1 MLMSSIITTEVNAVE
16 APVNASSEMITKI
29 AQAAISGSTPTKQSN
44 SVIQKKAASSTETQT
59 ITPATSDKKAVP
71 LEAPQTKKASQPKK
85 QQLDQRAGTSLGT
98 VTWYIDDT
106 TATLHLS
113 GGVLPDKVANDTTN
127 TPWTFPNS
135 PYIARIAHISIDGEI
150 TAKDVSYMFWG
161 LTNLTTVQGL
171 ANLKGAT
178 NFTMLFASDSALQS
192 VDATNLDFS
201 KVTAMSSMF
210 SDCENLVSVG
220 DTANWQ
226 LGQVTTMASCFRGD
240 KKLNQLN
247 STNWDTANIQNMNNT
262 FYNCTALTNL
272 DVSKWQT
279 TKMTNLGSTFSQSGI
294 TALDVSNWDTSHVTN
309 LNGTFLNTSIAELD
323 VSNWDTGQVTTMDRT
338 FAGCANLNT
347 LDVSKWQT
355 AKNTSLSYTFSGD
368 QKLTQL
374 DVSKWQTANVTNM
387 ASTFSGTVGVK
398 TLDVKNWQTAK
409 VTTMAGM
416 FANSGIDQL
425 EIADWD
431 TSNVKS
437 MRLMFDATKLTTL
450 NYPNWNTA
458 SVTDMSY
465 MLRGMTKLTD
475 AYFTNWDTRQVT
487 NMAGMFLNDQQLA
500 HLRLGPKFKFLTST
514 STGPSLAEP
523 STETPYFGKWQRHD
537 AADNQVGN
545 TYTSAALM
553 AQYDGT
559 TVPTGDY
566 YWAVATPPT
575 ITKLVRN
582 VTADGN
588 NAPFKTATTAQKGDI
603 VEYQVNITQPSGQKL
618 DRGAIF
624 KDVLDSHLKL
634 DSSKGLMIAYAT
646 AGSDFDMFQLI
657 NFNDQWQFATGQTM
671 EIGQKAQ
678 VKIKATVADDSVS
691 EIDNLFK
698 LVSGSYGAGTISNTA
713 IVHVKKP
720 LKLTKAVKNET
731 TNTNW
736 ATKQDVNP
744 GDQVGFTLDY
754 QNTTGATSNQIT
766 FNDPLVTN
774 ELAYQTGSLKV
785 TYQDG
790 TTETVSDAAQT
801 QFATTGKLTLTKS
814 LANYEAVKLSFSA
827 TVNPL
832 VTSGTTLHNTA
843 TVTADNVSQPVTSNT
858 VDMNVVQSEHQL
870 TIRYVDLDEDLSQPT
885 SAGTQIAAPIT
896 VTGKTG
902 TALST
907 LLPGQQVAPKVI
919 DGYTIY
925 AVTEDRQLNSADWQK
940 AYRDDPVVGEKDR
953 VITYGYKKAMLSI
966 DAPSSWEFDDY
977 NTKPLDRTYY
987 LKHNH
992 GTPQAVTVTDDYGVQ
1007 NWQLQISQAQPFVDS
1022 EQHELTD
1029 AKWVFSNGNVKT
1041 LSNTDA
1047 GTVMSNGDHFTLASG
1062 QTATLM
1068 TMTKNG
1074 RFQTDSPDTSDSN
1087 HPYTQVGQG
1096 QWAYRFGDEQ
1106 SADYSIGLNVP
1117 ATTKRY
1123 VGRYHTKL
1131 TWSLSVAP

>member
-1 MLMSSIITTEVNAVE
+1 MSF
-16 APVNASSEMITKI
+16 K
-29 AQAAISGSTPTKQSN
+29 
-44 SVIQKKAASSTETQT
+44 KKAASDAETQS
-59 ITPATSDKKAVP
+59 ITPATSGEKAAL
-71 LEAPQTKKASQPKK
+71 LEAPQTKKTSQPQK

-127 TPWTFPNS
+127 TPWYFPNS

-178 NFTMLFASDSALQS
+178 NFTMLFVSDSALQS

-201 KVTAMSSMF
+201 KVTAMNSMF
-210 SDCENLVSVG
+210 SDCANLVSVG

-226 LGQVTTMASCFRGD
+226 LGQVTTMVRCFSGD
-240 KKLNQLN
+240 KKLSQLN
-247 STNWDTANIQNMNNT
+247 STNWDTSNIQNMNNT
-262 FYNCTALTNL
+262 FFNCTALTNL

-279 TKMTNLGSTFSQSGI
+279 AKMTNLGSTFSQSGI
-294 TALDVSNWDTSHVTN
+294 TVLDVSNWDTS
-309 LNGTFLNTSIAELD
+309 
-323 VSNWDTGQVTTMDRT
+323 QVTTMDRT

-347 LDVSKWQT
+347 LDI
-355 AKNTSLSYTFSGD
+355 
-368 QKLTQL
+368 
-374 DVSKWQTANVTNM
+374 SKWQTANVTNM

-398 TLDVKNWQTAK
+398 TLAVKDWQTTK
-409 VTTMAGM
+409 VTTMVGM
-416 FANSGIDQL
+416 FAKSGVDQL

-431 TSNVKS
+431 TS
-437 MRLMFDATKLTTL
+437 
-450 NYPNWNTA
+450 
-458 SVTDMSY
+458 
-465 MLRGMTKLTD
+465 
-475 AYFTNWDTRQVT
+475 QVT
-487 NMAGMFLNDQQLA
+487 NMGGMFLNDQQLA
-500 HLRLGPKFKFLTST
+500 HLRLGPKFKFLTSA

-537 AADNQVGN
+537 ANDNQVGN

-588 NAPFKTATTAQKGDI
+588 NAPFKTATTAQKGDT
-603 VEYQVNITQPSGQKL
+603 VEYQVNITQPSGQQL
-618 DRGAIF
+618 DSGAIF
-624 KDVLDSHLKL
+624 EDVIDSHLKFDNDKNL
-634 DSSKGLMIAYAT
+634 LIAYSVEN
-646 AGSDFDMFQLI
+646 GEFHERQVI
-657 NFNDQWQFATGQTM
+657 KFNDLWQIALGVDLA
-671 EIGQKAQ
+671 IGQKAQ
-678 VKIKATVADDSVS
+678 VLIKAIVNDDSLP
-691 EIDNLFK
+691 EIDNSFK
-698 LVSGSYGAGTISNTA
+698 LVSGSYGAGTTSNTA

-720 LKLTKAVKNET
+720 LTLTEAIKNET
-731 TNTNW
+731 TDTDW
-736 ATKQDVNP
+736 DTKQDVSP
-744 GDQVGFTLDY
+744 GDRVGFKLDY

-774 ELAYQTGSLKV
+774 ELTYQTGSLKV

-832 VTSGTTLHNTA
+832 VTSGTTLHNKA
-843 TVTADNVSQPVTSNT
+843 TLTADNVSQPVTSNT

-870 TIRYVDLDEDLSQPT
+870 TIRYVDLDEDLSQPA

-896 VTGKTG
+896 VSGKTG

-919 DGYTIY
+919 EGYTIY
-925 AVTEDRQLNSADWQK
+925 SVSEDPDLKPENWQK
-940 AYRDDPVVGEKDR
+940 AYRDDPQIGDQDR
-953 VITYGYKKAMLSI
+953 IITYGYKKAMLSI
-966 DAPSSWEFDDY
+966 DAPSSWEFGDY
-977 NTKPLDRTYY
+977 NNKPMDRTYY
-987 LKHNH
+987 LNHNQ
-992 GTPQAVTVTDDYGVQ
+992 GTPQAVTVTDNYGVQ
-1007 NWQLQISQAQPFVDS
+1007 NWQLQVSQAKPFVDS

-1047 GTVMSNGDHFTLASG
+1047 GTVTNNSEHFTLASG
-1062 QTATLM
+1062 QSATLM
-1068 TMTKNG
+1068 TMTKSG
-1074 RFQTDSPDTSDSN
+1074 HFQSDSPDTSDPEN
-1087 HPYTQVGQG
+1087 PYTQVGQG
-1096 QWAYRFGDEQ
+1096 QWAYRFGDEK

-1123 VGRYHTKL
+1123 TGHYRTKL
-1131 TWSLSVAP
+1131 TWSLSVGP